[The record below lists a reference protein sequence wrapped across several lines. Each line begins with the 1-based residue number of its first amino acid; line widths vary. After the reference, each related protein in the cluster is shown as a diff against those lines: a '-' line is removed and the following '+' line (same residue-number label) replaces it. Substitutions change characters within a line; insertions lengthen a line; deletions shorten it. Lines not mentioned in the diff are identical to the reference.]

1 MMAEKLCLQ
10 WNDFRE
16 NVKGAFASFKSDN
29 DFADVTLV
37 SQDGQK
43 VEGHKVILAGSS
55 PFFLNLFRKIKPAP
69 SIIYMGG
76 VKSEVL
82 AAIVDFLYTGEAS
95 IFQENLDSFL
105 AIAEELQLKGP
116 TVQTNGSTKEL
127 SEKDQR
133 LNPVQATETFEP
145 EPVQRLKAEH
155 GQIIKSYVDK
165 IVFDARNVQE
175 LDEMVRSMMETTGS
189 LILDRRGKM
198 YVCKVCGKEG
208 QSINIQQHIEAKHL
222 EGVSIPCEHCAK
234 MFRSR
239 NTLSAHIRY
248 NHKERL

>member
-16 NVKGAFASFKSDN
+16 NVKGAFASFRSDS

-82 AAIVDFLYTGEAS
+82 AAIIDFLYTA
-95 IFQENLDSFL
+95 QCPRC
-105 AIAEELQLKGP
+105 QLGCSCSK
-116 TVQTNGSTKEL
+116 KI
-127 SEKDQR
+127 
-133 LNPVQATETFEP
+133 
-145 EPVQRLKAEH
+145 H
-155 GQIIKSYVDK
+155 GHII
-165 IVFDARNVQE
+165 
-175 LDEMVRSMMETTGS
+175 L
-189 LILDRRGKM
+189 L
-198 YVCKVCGKEG
+198 
-208 QSINIQQHIEAKHL
+208 
-222 EGVSIPCEHCAK
+222 
-234 MFRSR
+234 
-239 NTLSAHIRY
+239 
-248 NHKERL
+248 